1 MPHLSVM
8 KSKKENP
15 VKINYTVL
23 LLFALLVTFDL
34 SAAGGKTQK
43 IEKVISSDWK
53 IIDMRTD
60 AFSPLVGENDRFQIS
75 AIGNTFSYWVTGEN
89 IEKTGIWTLTD
100 SLLTLVYDLK
110 DVSKT
115 IDSVVY
121 NVEDHN
127 PELLFFSEG
136 CQITG
141 YINNELISDVVIE
154 HYEVIVCSADSLV
167 LHSDTK
173 TFTCVKDIEKV
184 ALAHNG
190 DAGFGLK
197 SLFRG
202 LFGLLVILGIA
213 WVFSTNRKAISWRL
227 VGFGLLIQIT
237 IAFLVLKVSIMQSIF
252 EFFGKIFIKI
262 LNFSNIGGNFL
273 FESFVTGDVE
283 IALINFAFQIL
294 PTIIFFSA
302 LTSILFYYGIIQKVV
317 YVMAW
322 ILKKALKISGAESLS
337 ATGNIFV
344 GQTEAPLLIKEY
356 LEKMNKSEIM
366 LVMTGG
372 MATIAGGVLA
382 IYIGLLG
389 GTDPVEQ
396 MLFAKHLISA
406 SVMAAPGAIV
416 AAKMLVPQTE
426 SIESEVKITKDKIG
440 SNILEAV
447 ANGTTQGLKLAVN
460 VAAMLLVFIALIAM
474 LNYILGKMGD
484 WTTLNVFVARITN
497 GQYEQISLQFVL
509 GYALSPLA
517 WAMGVCKEDMTLVAQ
532 LLGEKTI
539 LNEMIGFISLK
550 EYISVGAF
558 AEQKS
563 IIMATYMLCG
573 FANFSSIG
581 IQLGGIGALAP
592 SKRTMLSRLGFRALL
607 GGTIASLLSA
617 TIVGIIIG

>member
-1 MPHLSVM
+1 M
-8 KSKKENP
+8 KNIKLFL
-15 VKINYTVL
+15 VIFVL
-23 LLFALLVTFDL
+23 L
-34 SAAGGKTQK
+34 AGTAYLYGNDQKSPKTAK
-43 IEKVISSDWK
+43 FLPREWK
-53 IIDMRTD
+53 ITSYEDNAAEVDI
-60 AFSPLVGENDRFQIS
+60 LVDENDYLILS
-75 AIGNTFSYWVTGEN
+75 GLGHTFSYNIESEN
-89 IEKTGIWTLTD
+89 IKKSGIWALSD
-100 SLLTLVYDLK
+100 SLLTFVYDLQ
-110 DVSKT
+110 DTISP

-121 NVEDHN
+121 IVETHQPGLVFYSKGEMVTRLYENQLVSDTIV
-127 PELLFFSEG
+127 EQFKIIVCDE
-136 CQITG
+136 
-141 YINNELISDVVIE
+141 NELILESRTKFIGCESYDE
-154 HYEVIVCSADSLV
+154 EVIVAQSVDS
-167 LHSDTK
+167 
-173 TFTCVKDIEKV
+173 
-184 ALAHNG
+184 
-190 DAGFGLK
+190 GFGMK
-197 SLFRG
+197 SLLRG
-202 LFGLLVILGIA
+202 LFGLFVILGIA
-213 WVFSTNRKAISWRL
+213 FLFSTNRKKISWRL
-227 VGFGLLIQIT
+227 VGFGLLTQIT
-237 IAFLVLKVSIMQSIF
+237 IAFLVLKVPFMQNVF
-252 EFFGKIFIKI
+252 EFFGKVFVKI
-262 LNFSNIGGNFL
+262 LGFSNIGGNFL
-273 FESFVTGDVE
+273 FESFITGDVE

-317 YVMAW
+317 YVLA
-322 ILKKALKISGAESLS
+322 LFLTKLLKISGAESLS

-356 LEKMNKSEIM
+356 LVKMNRSEIM

-406 SVMAAPGAIV
+406 SVMAAPGAVV

-426 SIESEVKITKDKIG
+426 PIESEVKITKDKVG
-440 SNILEAV
+440 SNFLEAL

-484 WTTLNVFVARITN
+484 WTTLNHFIARITN
-497 GQYEQISLQFVL
+497 GQYEQFSLQFIL
-509 GYALSPLA
+509 GYTLSPLA

-550 EYISVGAF
+550 EYISTGAF
-558 AEQKS
+558 AQEKS
-563 IIMATYMLCG
+563 VIMATYMLCG

-592 SKRTMLSRLGFRALL
+592 SKKKVLSQLGFRALV